1 MTDLESKTIS
11 VLRPQVDPAIFRQPE
26 YDTKGQF
33 CSYWHQINEIVDLRP
48 ESVLEIGVGS
58 GFVSDYLRRHGI
70 TLRTLDLDWRLHP
83 EVGGS
88 VANIPL
94 KSNTFDVISCCQVLE
109 HLPYRYFTDT
119 LNELHRVCR
128 KHVVLSLP
136 QDVGKTYRLLIEV
149 PRLKSL
155 QRIVSVPSVKKSIS
169 PFYEKHD
176 WEIGI
181 RGYPLKRILAD
192 IDRVGFRVRKTYRV
206 FEKLYHRFFVLDKAV
221 GR

>member
-1 MTDLESKTIS
+1 MTGMESKRIS

-33 CSYWHQINEIVDLRP
+33 CSYWHQINEIVALQP

-58 GFVSDYLRRHGI
+58 GFVSNYLTRHGI
-70 TLRTLDLDWRLHP
+70 ALRTLDLDWRLCP

-88 VANIPL
+88 ILNVPF
-94 KSNTFDVISCCQVLE
+94 KCDTFDVISCCQVLE
-109 HLPYRYFTDT
+109 HLPYCFFEEA
-119 LNELHRVCR
+119 LNELYRVCR

-136 QDVGKTYRLLIEV
+136 QDVRRTYRLLIEL

-155 QRIVSVPSVKKSIS
+155 QRILSVPVIKRSIS
-169 PFYEKHD
+169 PFYEKHY

-181 RGYPLKRILAD
+181 NSYPLKRILAD
-192 IDRVGFRVRKTYRV
+192 MHCAGFRVRKTYRV
-206 FEKLYHRFFVLDKAV
+206 FEKLYHRFIILDKTA
-221 GR
+221 GS